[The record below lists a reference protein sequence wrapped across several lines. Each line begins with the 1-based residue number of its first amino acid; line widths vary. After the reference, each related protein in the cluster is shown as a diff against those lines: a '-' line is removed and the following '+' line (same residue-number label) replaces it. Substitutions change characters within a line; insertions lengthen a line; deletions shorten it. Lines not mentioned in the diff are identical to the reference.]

1 MEFKMHIQPP
11 MFSGRY
17 LALSEDGFFSELGY
31 SSFWNKWNVL
41 DTDTE
46 EDLREDSTE
55 IKVKAWFEIPDEEIE
70 EEIARRVSNINK
82 YKELSK

>member
-17 LALSEDGFFSELGY
+17 LALSEDGFFSELTY

-46 EDLREDSTE
+46 DDLRTDGTE
-55 IKVKAWFEIPDEEIE
+55 IKVKAWFEIPDEIDKEIS
-70 EEIARRVSNINK
+70 RRTAAINK
-82 YKELSK
+82 YKEFSK

>member
-17 LALSEDGFFSELGY
+17 LALSEDGFFSELTY

-55 IKVKAWFEIPDEEIE
+55 IKVKAWFETPDEEIE

>member
-17 LALSEDGFFSELGY
+17 LALSEDGFFSELTY

-41 DTDTE
+41 DSDTE

-55 IKVKAWFEIPDEEIE
+55 IKVKAWFETPDEEIE

>member
-17 LALSEDGFFSELGY
+17 LALSEDGFFSELTY

-41 DTDTE
+41 DSDTE
-46 EDLREDSTE
+46 EDLRENSTE
-55 IKVKAWFEIPDEEIE
+55 IKVKAWFETPDEEIE

>member
-1 MEFKMHIQPP
+1 

-17 LALSEDGFFSELGY
+17 LALSEDGFFSELTY

-41 DTDTE
+41 DTETE
-46 EDLREDSTE
+46 EDLRTDGTE
-55 IKVKAWFEIPDEEIE
+55 IKVKAWFETPDEEIE